1 MREELGSRNVSN
13 KTVDMH
19 SPSKISLYLHQKTIL
34 SRVLYLV
41 RKLRSNPFQRILFRL
56 ETISLCGDIHQIL
69 HKWETCQQFCK
80 SLYVCLI
87 NIWFAF
93 DPRSA
98 SSHPVQ
104 FHGHVTITGFVK
116 TCETLRLIVTS
127 IIKHKH
133 IFDSIIRLLNMSLSY
148 VCH

>member
-34 SRVLYLV
+34 SCGLYLV
-41 RKLRSNPFQRILFRL
+41 RKLRSNPFQCTLFRL

-80 SLYVCLI
+80 SLYLLPLLLKPI
-87 NIWFAF
+87 PQLMNTTGRFFILSKFLF
-93 DPRSA
+93 DMIP
-98 SSHPVQ
+98 Q
-104 FHGHVTITGFVK
+104 
-116 TCETLRLIVTS
+116 
-127 IIKHKH
+127 
-133 IFDSIIRLLNMSLSY
+133 M
-148 VCH
+148 

>member
-41 RKLRSNPFQRILFRL
+41 RKLRSNPFQRTLFRL

-80 SLYVCLI
+80 SLY
-87 NIWFAF
+87 IWS
-93 DPRSA
+93 DLHRMRRQL
-98 SSHPVQ
+98 SSHFYTGEVP
-104 FHGHVTITGFVK
+104 HVLYI
-116 TCETLRLIVTS
+116 
-127 IIKHKH
+127 
-133 IFDSIIRLLNMSLSY
+133 LSPLSSNISTHAFSR
-148 VCH
+148 VPLSALW

>member
-34 SRVLYLV
+34 SRDLYLV
-41 RKLRSNPFQRILFRL
+41 RKLKSNPFQRTLFRL

-80 SLYVCLI
+80 SLYIRKSREVQPRVL
-87 NIWFAF
+87 WGL
-93 DPRSA
+93 DPKKGA
-98 SSHPVQ
+98 
-104 FHGHVTITGFVK
+104 
-116 TCETLRLIVTS
+116 
-127 IIKHKH
+127 
-133 IFDSIIRLLNMSLSY
+133 LSQST
-148 VCH
+148 

>member
-34 SRVLYLV
+34 SRGVYLV
-41 RKLRSNPFQRILFRL
+41 RKLRSNPFQRTLFRL

-80 SLYVCLI
+80 SLYISRRGDTVGPPVWKSNIAPCLLCL
-87 NIWFAF
+87 
-93 DPRSA
+93 RS
-98 SSHPVQ
+98 
-104 FHGHVTITGFVK
+104 
-116 TCETLRLIVTS
+116 L
-127 IIKHKH
+127 
-133 IFDSIIRLLNMSLSY
+133 
-148 VCH
+148 

>member
-34 SRVLYLV
+34 SRGLYLV
-41 RKLRSNPFQRILFRL
+41 RKLRSNPFQRTLFRL

-80 SLYVCLI
+80 SLYMEHACV
-87 NIWFAF
+87 AT
-93 DPRSA
+93 D
-98 SSHPVQ
+98 H
-104 FHGHVTITGFVK
+104 K
-116 TCETLRLIVTS
+116 TVLYVATWSYMELHIATCIYMQLDVYAWSWTYIHRAIVYT
-127 IIKHKH
+127 
-133 IFDSIIRLLNMSLSY
+133 NA
-148 VCH
+148 

>member
-34 SRVLYLV
+34 SRGLSLV
-41 RKLRSNPFQRILFRL
+41 RKLRSNPFQRTLFRL

-80 SLYVCLI
+80 SLYIKKPARKNQEELQLNINQFLLI
-87 NIWFAF
+87 SLPGVI
-93 DPRSA
+93 
-98 SSHPVQ
+98 
-104 FHGHVTITGFVK
+104 
-116 TCETLRLIVTS
+116 ET
-127 IIKHKH
+127 
-133 IFDSIIRLLNMSLSY
+133 N
-148 VCH
+148 

>member
-34 SRVLYLV
+34 SRGLYLV
-41 RKLRSNPFQRILFRL
+41 RKLRSNPSQRTLFRL

-80 SLYVCLI
+80 SLYKKLTSSAVLVPLMVLLTIGHASWISSLVYRKDQELKMVKVMHASILKAMPVRVCLR
-87 NIWFAF
+87 
-93 DPRSA
+93 P
-98 SSHPVQ
+98 
-104 FHGHVTITGFVK
+104 GTYHVLVLT
-116 TCETLRLIVTS
+116 EL
-127 IIKHKH
+127 
-133 IFDSIIRLLNMSLSY
+133 
-148 VCH
+148 